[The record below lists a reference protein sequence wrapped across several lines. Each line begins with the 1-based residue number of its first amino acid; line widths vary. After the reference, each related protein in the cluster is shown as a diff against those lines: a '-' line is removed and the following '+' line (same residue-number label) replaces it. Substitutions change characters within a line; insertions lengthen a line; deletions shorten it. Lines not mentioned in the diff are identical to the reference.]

1 MKNYLIIGGSTGIGK
16 SLTNILAKE
25 ANVYST
31 YNNTSVQ
38 SDNAFVSYHHLDIN
52 NDELVLENLPDQ
64 IHGIAYCPGSINLK
78 PFKRIKPSQFIDDFE
93 LQVTGA
99 IKIIQKVL
107 PNLLACENSSILLF
121 STVAVQQGFNYH
133 SMVAVSKGAI
143 EGLTRSLAAEFAPT
157 IRVNAIAPS
166 ITDTPLA
173 SRILGS
179 DERKESNAQRHPL
192 KSIGNPDN
200 IAQLGAFLL
209 TDKSSWITGQI
220 IHADGG
226 MSSIKLLST
235 TQ

>member
-1 MKNYLIIGGSTGIGK
+1 MKNYLIIGGSSGIGK

-25 ANVYST
+25 GTVYST
-31 YNNTSVQ
+31 YNNTDIQ
-38 SDNAFVSYHHLDIN
+38 SDNASVSYHKLDITK
-52 NDELVLENLPDQ
+52 DEIVLDNLPEK
-64 IHGIAYCPGSINLK
+64 IHGLAYCPGSINLK

-107 PNLLACENSSILLF
+107 PNLIATKNSSILLF

-143 EGLTRSLAAEFAPT
+143 EGLTRSLAAEFAPM

-173 SRILGS
+173 SRLLGS

-200 IAQLGAFLL
+200 IGELGAFLL

-226 MSSIKLLST
+226 MSSIKL
-235 TQ
+235 